1 MRSFI
6 YTLLACLI
14 FGLNACKTVQVMI
27 PAQYDLGQEHAV
39 VISDFSG
46 DGGHLLSMQVL
57 STLQRKLPQTA
68 WYREAPTG
76 LNHAVVLHAQVEAF
90 HMGQPHIQWD
100 AYNHEEQ
107 QQYGSVHRDISMQ
120 VSAHIENEQH
130 QVLWSHVFSQEQHIS
145 RSFAIPSDE
154 SYASLDG
161 AEDVFHGK
169 LLDGI
174 LDAMTAHDME
184 EDALHTLPSQ
194 TTLRQQML
202 QNMSML
208 IAQSFYART
217 EEHLEFR

>member
-6 YTLLACLI
+6 YALLACLI
-14 FGLNACKTVQVMI
+14 FGLNACKTVQVTI
-27 PAQYDLGQEHAV
+27 PAQYDLGREHAV
-39 VISDFSG
+39 VIADFSG

-57 STLQRKLPQTA
+57 SILQRKLPQTA
-68 WYREAPTG
+68 WYRETPTG
-76 LNHAVVLHAQVEAF
+76 ITHAVVLHAQVETI

-120 VSAHIENEQH
+120 VGARLENEQH
-130 QVLWSHVFSQEQHIS
+130 QVLWSHVFTQEQHIS

-161 AEDVFHGK
+161 AEDVFQGK

-174 LDAMTAHDME
+174 LDSMTAHDME
-184 EDALHTLPSQ
+184 EDALKNLPSPAKI
-194 TTLRQQML
+194 RQQMI
-202 QNMSML
+202 QNMAMR